1 MGVLGFLGLVD
12 MKNLV
17 LVGGAGGIG
26 RSLANRALNDGWDV
40 TVMDL
45 EKSLLKHPP
54 AKGINTMSI
63 DLTDPPSIDNAF
75 SDFKQLTGFVNL
87 AGYMQGLNSIEE
99 TTNKDFDEVIDLN
112 LKGAFLVAK
121 KALPLL
127 RVNGGSMVN
136 VVSGLASNVRPKYG
150 AYGISKAGLINLTKT
165 LALEEA
171 PKVRVNAVGPS
182 AVDTAFLRGGT
193 GRSDENEPISLNIEN
208 YVKITPLARMAVPED
223 IVGPIIFLLGSDSRF
238 MTGQTLWVNGG
249 GYMP

>member
-1 MGVLGFLGLVD
+1 MN
-12 MKNLV
+12 NLV

-26 RSLANRALNDGWDV
+26 RSLAKRALQDGWNV

-45 EKSLLKHPP
+45 SKSLQRHPP
-54 AKGINTMSI
+54 EQGIKSIEI
-63 DLTDPPSIDNAF
+63 DLTNPTSISNAF
-75 SDFKQLTGFVNL
+75 SNLDKLSGFVNL
-87 AGYMQGLNSIEE
+87 AGYLQGLSSIEK
-99 TTNKDFDEVIDLN
+99 TTSNEFDDVINLN

-121 KALPLL
+121 QALKLL

-136 VVSGLASNVRPKYG
+136 VVSGLASNVRPHYG
-150 AYGISKAGLINLTKT
+150 AYGASKAGLINLTKT

-208 YVKITPLARMAVPED
+208 YVKITPLARMALPED
-223 IVGPIIFLLGSDSRF
+223 IVGPIMFLLGSDSSF

>member
-1 MGVLGFLGLVD
+1 
-12 MKNLV
+12 MKDLV

-26 RSLANRALNDGWDV
+26 RSLAKRALQDGWNV

-45 EKSLLKHPP
+45 SQSLQRHPP
-54 AKGINTMSI
+54 EQGIKSIEI
-63 DLTDPPSIDNAF
+63 DLTNPTSISNAF
-75 SDFKQLTGFVNL
+75 SNLDKLSGFVNL
-87 AGYMQGLNSIEE
+87 AGYLQGLSSIEK
-99 TTNKDFDEVIDLN
+99 TTSKEFDDVINLN

-121 KALPLL
+121 QALKLL

-136 VVSGLASNVRPKYG
+136 VVSGLASNVRPHYG
-150 AYGISKAGLINLTKT
+150 AYGASKAGLINLTKT

-193 GRSDENEPISLNIEN
+193 GRSDENEPISINIEN
-208 YVKITPLARMAVPED
+208 YVKITPLARMALPED
-223 IVGPIIFLLGSDSRF
+223 IVGPIMFLLGSDSSF

>member
-1 MGVLGFLGLVD
+1 

-87 AGYMQGLNSIEE
+87 AGYMQGLNSIAE
-99 TTNKDFDEVIDLN
+99 TTND
-112 LKGAFLVAK
+112 
-121 KALPLL
+121 
-127 RVNGGSMVN
+127 
-136 VVSGLASNVRPKYG
+136 
-150 AYGISKAGLINLTKT
+150 
-165 LALEEA
+165 
-171 PKVRVNAVGPS
+171 
-182 AVDTAFLRGGT
+182 
-193 GRSDENEPISLNIEN
+193 
-208 YVKITPLARMAVPED
+208 
-223 IVGPIIFLLGSDSRF
+223 
-238 MTGQTLWVNGG
+238 
-249 GYMP
+249 

>member
-1 MGVLGFLGLVD
+1 MNNV
-12 MKNLV
+12 V

-26 RSLANRALNDGWDV
+26 RSLANRALDNGWDV

-45 EKSLLKHPP
+45 KQSLVKHPP
-54 AKGINTMSI
+54 TKGIKSRAI
-63 DLTDPPSIDNAF
+63 DLTDPPSISSAF
-75 SDFKQLTGFVNL
+75 SGIKSLSGFVNL
-87 AGYMQGLNSIEE
+87 AGYMQGLSSIEN
-99 TTNKDFDEVIDLN
+99 TTNREFDDVINLN
-112 LKGAFLVAK
+112 LRGAFLVAK
-121 KALPLL
+121 EALPLL

-136 VVSGLASNVRPKYG
+136 VVSGLASHVRPNYG
-150 AYGISKAGLINLTKT
+150 AYGASKAGLINLTKT

-193 GRSDENEPISLNIEN
+193 GRSDGNQPLSLDIDK
-208 YVKITPLARMAVPED
+208 YVKLTPLARMAIPED
-223 IVGPIIFLLGSDSRF
+223 IVGPIMFLLGSDSSF

>member
-1 MGVLGFLGLVD
+1 MN
-12 MKNLV
+12 NLV

-26 RSLANRALNDGWDV
+26 RSLANRALGDGWDV

-45 EKSLLKHPP
+45 ERSLEKHPP
-54 AKGINTMSI
+54 AKGIKSRKI
-63 DLTDPPSIDNAF
+63 DLTDTPSIPIAF
-75 SDFKQLTGFVNL
+75 SGFKSLSGFVNL
-87 AGYMQGLNSIEE
+87 SGYMQGLSSIEN
-99 TTNKDFDEVIDLN
+99 TTNREFDDVINLN
-112 LKGAFLVAK
+112 LKGAFLVSK
-121 KALPLL
+121 QALPLL

-136 VVSGLASNVRPKYG
+136 VVSGLASNVRPNYG
-150 AYGISKAGLINLTKT
+150 AYGASKAGLINLTKT

-193 GRSDENEPISLNIEN
+193 GRSDENGPLSLDIDT
-208 YVKITPLARMAVPED
+208 YVKFTPLARMALPED
-223 IVGPIIFLLGSDSRF
+223 IVGPIMFLLGSDSNF

>member
-1 MGVLGFLGLVD
+1 MD
-12 MKNLV
+12 NLV

-26 RSLANRALNDGWDV
+26 RVLADRAKSDGWDV

-45 EKSLLKHPP
+45 SQSLKKHPP
-54 AKGINTMSI
+54 GQAIRSIGI
-63 DLTDPPSIDNAF
+63 DLTDPPSIVKAF
-75 SDFKQLTGFVNL
+75 SEFESLSGFVNL
-87 AGYMQGLNSIEE
+87 AGYMQGVSSIED
-99 TTNKDFDEVIDLN
+99 TSDKDFEDVIDLN

-121 KALPLL
+121 QALPLL

-136 VVSGLASNVRPKYG
+136 IVSGLAINVRPNYG
-150 AYGISKAGLINLTKT
+150 AYGVAKAGLINLTKT

-193 GRSDENEPISLNIEN
+193 GRSEENEPISLNIDN
-208 YVKITPLARMAVPED
+208 YIKITPLARMALPED
-223 IVGPIIFLLGSDSRF
+223 IVGPIMFLLGSDSKF

>member
-1 MGVLGFLGLVD
+1 
-12 MKNLV
+12 MKDLV

-26 RSLANRALNDGWDV
+26 RSLAKRALQDGWNV

-45 EKSLLKHPP
+45 SKSLQRHPP
-54 AKGINTMSI
+54 EQGIKSIEI
-63 DLTDPPSIDNAF
+63 DLTNPTSISNAF
-75 SDFKQLTGFVNL
+75 SNLDKLSGFVNL
-87 AGYMQGLNSIEE
+87 AGYLQGLSSIEK
-99 TTNKDFDEVIDLN
+99 TTSNEFDDVINLN

-121 KALPLL
+121 QALKLL

-136 VVSGLASNVRPKYG
+136 VVSGLASNVRPHYG
-150 AYGISKAGLINLTKT
+150 AYGASKAGLINLTKT

-208 YVKITPLARMAVPED
+208 YVKITPLARMALPED
-223 IVGPIIFLLGSDSRF
+223 IVGPIMFLLGSDSSF